1 MNNEIIEWQSKY
13 EVGIEDIDFQHHFFL
28 NLINRLAGELTK
40 SDDLEYKSDLISEL
54 NAYARFHFISEEN
67 MMSRVGF
74 PGYINHKNLHLEL
87 IDQLS
92 SRANMFAIENSNAE
106 SVHIIDFLVDWFFFH
121 TNTIDREFAA
131 YLKVT
136 IPNCR

>member
-28 NLINRLAGELTK
+28 NLINRLASELTGLN
-40 SDDLEYKSDLISEL
+40 DIEYQNALISEL

-67 MMSRVGF
+67 MMFRSGF
-74 PGYINHKNLHLEL
+74 PGYMNHKNLHLEL

-92 SRANMFAIENSNAE
+92 SRANMLAIDNSNIE
-106 SVHIIDFLVDWFFFH
+106 SSHIIGFLLNWFFTH
-121 TNTIDREFAA
+121 TTTIDTEFAA
-131 YLKVT
+131 YLKK
-136 IPNCR
+136 RA